1 MDYFMAFL
9 VIMIV
14 IGLWNIMV
22 GILGLFPKFRAETIG
37 TLTKA
42 KVSRNIRN
50 KYGRL
55 IRVYT
60 RYAYTYTV
68 RGRNYRYSNEGAHS
82 KRRLLP
88 KARIIYIK
96 WFPRHAYP
104 YKFKG
109 TREWV
114 IGICFLVLGL
124 MYAYLIISE
133 GVLLS

>member
-1 MDYFMAFL
+1 MAYFVAICVM
-9 VIMIV
+9 MIV
-14 IGLWNIMV
+14 IGLWNIMI

-42 KVSRNIRN
+42 NTSRNTRDKRGN
-50 KYGRL
+50 L
-55 IRVYT
+55 IPIYT

-68 RGRNYRYSNEGAHS
+68 NGRKYRYSNEGAHS

-104 YKFKG
+104 YKFRG
-109 TREWV
+109 IREWV
-114 IGICFLVLGL
+114 LGICFLMIGL
-124 MYAYLIISE
+124 IYVYIIISE
-133 GVLLS
+133 GPLPG